1 MTQGVR
7 VCGGGCWIWVA
18 APALMIVSLVG
29 VGPAAAQEG
38 PMAPAPPVQ
47 AQPQTQKPAAPAEN
61 SAPAAAPDPN
71 AAPPAGDA
79 AAANKNDSGTANTS
93 PATSPDVVPA
103 SDNGTAAPGSESAA
117 AKPAAASAKITV
129 PGGTHIPMVLHNA
142 VSTRSARPGDPV
154 YFETVFP
161 VMIDGKV
168 VIPAGSYVSGEIT
181 ESKRPGRVK
190 GRGELMMKLT
200 TLILPNAYMVNL
212 NAIPGN
218 AGTGGGETTD
228 NEGKIVGASNKGS
241 DIGTIAKT
249 AGAGAGIGGLATQS
263 AKGVGIGAGVGAAV
277 GLAAVLLTRGP
288 EAELPRGSTVEAV
301 ISRSIVLDADK
312 VQFTGPGQ
320 ASALA
325 GPPNREPV
333 RSANPF

>member
-1 MTQGVR
+1 MTRGER
-7 VCGGGCWIWVA
+7 IRGGWWKWISA
-18 APALMIVSLVG
+18 ATLGMISLVAI
-29 VGPAAAQEG
+29 GPVAAQEG
-38 PMAPAPPVQ
+38 PMPPAPPVQ
-47 AQPQTQKPAAPAEN
+47 PQAQTPAPNGN
-61 SAPAAAPDPN
+61 SAPAATSDPN
-71 AAPPAGDA
+71 ASAPAGDA
-79 AAANKNDSGTANTS
+79 AAANKNDNGAANAS
-93 PATSPDVVPA
+93 PGASPEVKPVVAT
-103 SDNGTAAPGSESAA
+103 
-117 AKPAAASAKITV
+117 SAKITV

-218 AGTGGGETTD
+218 AGTGGDETTD
-228 NEGKIVGASNKGS
+228 NEGKIIGASNKGG
-241 DIGTIAKT
+241 DLGTIAKT
-249 AGAGAGIGGLATQS
+249 TGAGAGIGGLATQS
-263 AKGVGIGAGVGAAV
+263 GRGVGIGAGVGAAV

-288 EAELPRGSTVEAV
+288 DAELPRGSTVEAV

-312 VQFTGPGQ
+312 VQFTGPGT